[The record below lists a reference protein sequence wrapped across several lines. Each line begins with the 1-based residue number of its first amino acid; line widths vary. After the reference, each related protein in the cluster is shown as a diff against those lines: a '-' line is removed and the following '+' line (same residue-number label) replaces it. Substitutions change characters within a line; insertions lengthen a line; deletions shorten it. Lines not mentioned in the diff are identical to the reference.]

1 MAISV
6 KSHKQPQKDT
16 QNVEKGEYV
25 TNENTRQI
33 LRKRLNEREVT
44 DLSDKEEKVIVTKML
59 PGRKRSG

>member
-1 MAISV
+1 MVISL
-6 KSHKQPQKDT
+6 KSHKKPQKDT

-44 DLSDKEEKVIVTKML
+44 DLSDKEEKVMVTKMF